1 MVEMTSTSKVGLW
14 QELEGHQLTLKPLI
28 EAAAKSR
35 MAGTLLF
42 AGPSGVGKKFSALA
56 LTQALV
62 CETDL
67 ESRVDHAGCGVC
79 GPCRRVESGQ
89 SESLMVVSPDG
100 AQIKID
106 QARDILKFL
115 NLQKLGRARVVIIDQ
130 AHLLGAQ
137 AGNALLKAL
146 EEPPTGTYFVL
157 VSALPNSILATL
169 RSRSQLVRFK
179 PLSDES
185 IKLILTRSIAE
196 LTAPVADAK
205 TKTPVK
211 TPTKKMLKPEKEV
224 KPIKIDEWLLRA
236 SHGSVEVAKRLVN
249 ERAEY
254 EALEDATAAYM
265 AASLDRF
272 PAEEIS
278 ALREMLKDRSTHGF
292 VASVIQGAVTDAMKL
307 KSGLKP
313 VVRKGQES
321 RKFDRL
327 ITPLA
332 ARPAR
337 SLELLAQKS
346 LSFEADLARNV
357 DRGLLLEALAV
368 QLSRNG

>member
-1 MVEMTSTSKVGLW
+1 MTNASKGGLW
-14 QELEGHQLTLKPLI
+14 QEIEGHQPTLKPLI

-35 MAGTLLF
+35 LAGTLLF

-67 ESRVDHAGCGVC
+67 KTRDDHAGCGAC

-115 NLQKLGRARVVIIDQ
+115 NLQKLGRARVIIIDQ
-130 AHLLGAQ
+130 AHALGAQ

-146 EEPPTGTYFVL
+146 EEPPAGTHFVL
-157 VSALPNSILATL
+157 VSALPNAILATL
-169 RSRSQLVRFK
+169 RSRSQLVRFR
-179 PLSDES
+179 PLSDDS
-185 IKLILTRSIAE
+185 IKKILARSRAE
-196 LTAPVADAK
+196 GTAPI
-205 TKTPVK
+205 
-211 TPTKKMLKPEKEV
+211 KKMLKPEKEV
-224 KPIKIDEWLLRA
+224 KPVKIDEWLLRA
-236 SHGSVEVAKRLVN
+236 SHGSVEVAKRLVD
-249 ERAEY
+249 EREDY
-254 EALEDATAAYM
+254 EALENATAAYM

-272 PAEEIS
+272 PGEEIS

-307 KSGLKP
+307 KTGLKP
-313 VVRKGQES
+313 S
-321 RKFDRL
+321 KFERL

-332 ARPAR
+332 SKSARA
-337 SLELLAQKS
+337 LELLAQKS
-346 LSFEADLARNV
+346 LAFEADLARNV